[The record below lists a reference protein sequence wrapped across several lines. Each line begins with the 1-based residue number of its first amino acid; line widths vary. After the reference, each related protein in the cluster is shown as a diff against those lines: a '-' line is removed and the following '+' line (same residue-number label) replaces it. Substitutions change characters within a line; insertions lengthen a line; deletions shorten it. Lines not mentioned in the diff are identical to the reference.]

1 MFFAP
6 NATLRSGGRR
16 NDVARRR
23 PAAGQRRLIEAHS
36 APPVIGG
43 AVQSAFLVLRSLAAV
58 PQ

>member
-6 NATLRSGGRR
+6 NATLRSGDRK
-16 NDVARRR
+16 NDVARPHPTDGR
-23 PAAGQRRLIEAHS
+23 PRLIELHF

-43 AVQSAFLVLRSLAAV
+43 AVQSEFSALLSLAAA

>member
-6 NATLRSGGRR
+6 NATLRSGDRK
-16 NDVARRR
+16 NDVAR
-23 PAAGQRRLIEAHS
+23 PHPTDGQRRLIELHF

-43 AVQSAFLVLRSLAAV
+43 AVQSGFSVLLPLAAL